1 MYHFLNGGKPLE
13 NIPVVG
19 MISKQ
24 RGNRGEVELS
34 PLAVWIVK
42 GKENRS
48 DVNRFLDGIK
58 FTLRSTYGSGSELV
72 GSITPGSGKELSVI
86 SSEKCSII
94 DGDQVLL
101 ASSFELSKVVFV
113 KNKDEELAKAEL
125 VAGVREIIANQYPI
139 PMEDEWSESFISM
152 LMETSIEKLQIH
164 GRTPYTAAYY
174 VSIPASILGN
184 LLAKAYGQSQ
194 FKTLFGRAPKL
205 EEIWLMIDPSKF
217 VVKTWQP
224 FATAIGFEGLDTHH
238 RKAAVHMYEIFGEK
252 AYSVIADMAV
262 KKIDYHAMNVQNGA
276 ISMIKSDIKNNADL
290 MIKAV
295 NIVLSQT
302 NLREGHMFLIICSL
316 FDKIGELDLA
326 ELVKKPND
334 FVANL
339 RTSAY
344 SVEKGGE
351 LMAMVAAD
359 LWFSDQ
365 QFIQYQSE
373 YIKAMS
379 HIASSSRQ
387 YPTVSGGIS
396 KEYTWES
403 MDMGNPRAWVVGLE
417 TNCCQ
422 HLNGAGGSCVRFA
435 AKSPENSGVFRVMK
449 GGNTIAQSWF
459 WFDQVSG
466 SFVFDNIEVL
476 GSEIR
481 DSILEC
487 YLDFIEHGL
496 KPRARLFGIKNV
508 SVGLGYNDVQA
519 LNRYDKVRNPVKIG
533 ALEGGAG
540 TYSDASSQVL
550 LASF

>member
-1 MYHFLNGGKPLE
+1 MNYFLNGGKPLE
-13 NIPVVG
+13 NIPLIG

-34 PLAVWIVK
+34 PLAAWIVR

-72 GSITPGSGKELSVI
+72 ASIVAGSGKELSVI
-86 SSEKCSII
+86 NTEKTTII

-113 KNKDEELAKAEL
+113 KSKDEELAKAEL

-139 PMEDEWSESFISM
+139 PMEDEWSETFISM
-152 LMETSIEKLQIH
+152 LMETSIEKLQMH
-164 GRTPYTAAYY
+164 GVTPYAAAYY
-174 VSIPASILGN
+174 VSIPTSILGN

-205 EEIWLMIDPSKF
+205 EEIWLMIDPTKF
-217 VVKTWQP
+217 IVKTWQP
-224 FATAIGFEGLDTHH
+224 FATAIGFEALDTHH

-326 ELVKKPND
+326 ELVKKPSD

-373 YIKAMS
+373 YIKAMGK
-379 HIASSSRQ
+379 IATSSRQ

-459 WFDQVSG
+459 WFDQISG